1 MERTIIIE
9 CKACGGTGLH
19 REKKSNRAAVECCK
33 CGGTGKTEFTYTE
46 FEGRKEMKGVN
57 RVFPVCACYHNNG
70 YFTADKDY
78 VTRDGEVLHFSKY
91 GCSYTE
97 WKNGVK
103 PAPMEEMYCPTEY
116 CLEDTSHTE
125 NAPCSRCESGKSLSG
140 CLWYDSKE
148 KCWEEWHKNND

>member
-9 CKACGGTGLH
+9 CKTCCGTGLQTQKEFH
-19 REKKSNRAAVECCK
+19 GAAVVCRDCM
-33 CGGTGKTEFTYTE
+33 GTGKTEFTYTE

-57 RVFPVCACYHNNG
+57 RVFPICASKHG
-70 YFTADKDY
+70 VYFTADEDY
-78 VTRDGEVLHFSKY
+78 VTADGRVFHFSQY

-97 WKNGVK
+97 WKDGVN
-103 PAPMEEMYCPTEY
+103 PAPMEEMYCPAEY

-125 NAPCSRCESGKSLSG
+125 NAPCSRCENGKSLSG
-140 CLWYDSKE
+140 CLWYYSKD